1 LAAWIESLATSLET
15 SVRSQW
21 LFLPI
26 FDANAQRFFRKFEH
40 LFAVP
45 RVLQKR
51 RCLRLHGNGRLDAGA
66 RATARGK
73 LLFTM
78 AHDCMR
84 KGPSKS
90 IVNSAALVDGAP

>member
-21 LFLPI
+21 LFLPT
-26 FDANAQRFFRKFEH
+26 FDANVQRLYRKFEH

-45 RVLQKR
+45 RSCKAEM
-51 RCLRLHGNGRLDAGA
+51 LRSHGNGRLAGGA
-66 RATARGK
+66 RATARGN

-78 AHDCMR
+78 AHDCVR

-90 IVNSAALVDGAP
+90 IVNSAALVAGAP